1 MTMRKLSSG
10 VTLIELMIVLAI
22 IGILAA
28 IAYPAYTKYTQRAKR
43 SAGKVSISS
52 VVSEQEQYRLDRKR
66 YASSMADLGYP
77 AASVFLNGE
86 GEVAATKQT
95 DSNYE
100 VSLAAYSAANVASC
114 AVTGSASAT
123 SFVVK
128 AVPVNAQVDDADCAT
143 ICIANTGQTGRSGSQ
158 DDCWSR

>member
-1 MTMRKLSSG
+1 M
-10 VTLIELMIVLAI
+10 
-22 IGILAA
+22 
-28 IAYPAYTKYTQRAKR
+28 
-43 SAGKVSISS
+43 
-52 VVSEQEQYRLDRKR
+52 
-66 YASSMADLGYP
+66 
-77 AASVFLNGE
+77 FLNGE